1 MTWST
6 GYCKL
11 LTIVFGGQPYNT
23 FYFPRYKFMNLFIL
37 YQLTMI
43 EKLT

>member
-23 FYFPRYKFMNLFIL
+23 FIFQDISS
-37 YQLTMI
+37 
-43 EKLT
+43 